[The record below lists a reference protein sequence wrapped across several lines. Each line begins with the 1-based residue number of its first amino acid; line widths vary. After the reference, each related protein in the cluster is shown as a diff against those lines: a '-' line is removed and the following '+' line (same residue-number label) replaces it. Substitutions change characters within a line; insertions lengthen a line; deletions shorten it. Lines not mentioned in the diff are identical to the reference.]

1 MRCSLRAFARH
12 KSTLLRLPRQST
24 QSKGD
29 GLPCVYI
36 TGFRSESAKA
46 EDWGAWHNSH
56 ERLVAMRGWEEESFG
71 CSWRTGAA
79 GDALG
84 RWPLPIQ
91 AATML
96 ARRSSPALLAAATAG
111 DGLAHAARLYLQFR
125 EAERAALKDAPLL
138 AAECSHFQ
146 GDFRVVAFSLGCR
159 LALEALPRLPP
170 SQRPVEVHLCAAAV
184 TEEYALPH
192 LPDLCSPRGRTFH
205 YHSASDE
212 GAERD
217 LKPSSE
223 RLHRYHPCAFACRA
237 HATACVCQC

>member
-1 MRCSLRAFARH
+1 MRALRSFARH
-12 KSTLLRLPRQST
+12 KSTLLRLPRKST
-24 QSKGD
+24 GVTGD

-46 EDWGAWHNSH
+46 EDWGSWQSSH
-56 ERLVAMRGWEEESFG
+56 QRLASSRGWEDECFG

-96 ARRSSPALLAAATAG
+96 ARRSSPAMLAAATAG

-125 EAERAALKDAPLL
+125 EAERAALKDAPML

-146 GDFRVVAFSLGCR
+146 GNYRVVAFSLGCR
-159 LALEALPRLPP
+159 LVLEALPRLPP

-184 TEEYALPH
+184 TEEYALPR
-192 LPDLCSPRGRTFH
+192 LPKLCSPRGRAFH

-212 GAERD
+212 GKRTASVV
-217 LKPSSE
+217 P
-223 RLHRYHPCAFACRA
+223 PCNLPDRRILTPAFLW
-237 HATACVCQC
+237 QC